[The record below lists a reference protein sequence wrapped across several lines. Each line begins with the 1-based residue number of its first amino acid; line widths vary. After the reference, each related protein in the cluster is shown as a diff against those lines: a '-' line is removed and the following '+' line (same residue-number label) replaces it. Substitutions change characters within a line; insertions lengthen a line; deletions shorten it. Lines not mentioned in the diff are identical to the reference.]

1 MIIFLNGASSV
12 GKSTIAREMMRQSDR
27 PYLYFSI
34 DHLVNF
40 WIDQKFVAYEN
51 EPGDWFYHEQA
62 IDEEGHFETRIIDGP
77 NAIQLHWDMI
87 ESIAVLINKGYDF
100 IIDEVLWDNSI
111 FERYAPILLK
121 ANRVYMVKVICDLV
135 ECERRE
141 KKRTDRF
148 KGLARGLY
156 NQVYQSFPYYDI
168 EIDTTGMAYQK
179 SAKQVLDYVEKN
191 DYPTAFKRSVE
202 TLKMHSLKNTP

>member
-27 PYLYFSI
+27 PFLYFSI

-40 WIDQKFVAYEN
+40 WIDEKFVAFEN
-51 EPGDWFYHEQA
+51 EPKEWFYHERTL
-62 IDEEGHFETRIIDGP
+62 DEKGNLEVKIIDGP
-77 NAIQLHWDMI
+77 NAVQLHWDMI
-87 ESIAVLINKGYDF
+87 EAITVLIKKGYDF
-100 IIDEVLWDNSI
+100 IIDEVLWDDTI
-111 FERYAPILLK
+111 FERYIPTLMA

-141 KKRTDRF
+141 KKRNDRF
-148 KGLARGLY
+148 AGLARGLY
-156 NQVYQSFPYYDI
+156 NQVYKDFPYYDLI
-168 EIDTTGMAYQK
+168 IDTTGVKPAK
-179 SAKQVLDYVEKN
+179 SAEEVLTYIEKH

-202 TLKMHSLKNTP
+202 KS